1 MSQLRRLIEDRHH
14 AYMPTSTLAA
24 PTGTADPLA
33 HGRVED
39 IFGLLSG
46 TFVASL
52 GIYLLHS
59 AHAVTGGTAG
69 LSLLISYATGWSFSV
84 VYPLSNL
91 PFLALALR
99 RKGWGFTL
107 RTLLCIVLV
116 SAFALL
122 HPLAMPMLR
131 LNGPY
136 AVLVGNLLAGVGML
150 ILFRHKS
157 SLGGLNTVALLAQE
171 RFGWRAGYVQL
182 ALDGCIIVASLTIMS
197 PSIVALSAAGAVVL
211 SLVLALNHRPGRY
224 LGH

>member
-1 MSQLRRLIEDRHH
+1 MRMT
-14 AYMPTSTLAA
+14 ATTLAA
-24 PTGTADPLA
+24 PTTANDPLA

-39 IFGLLSG
+39 VFGLLSG

-52 GIYLLHS
+52 GVYLLHS

-69 LSLLISYATGWSFSV
+69 LSLLISYATGWSFSA

-91 PFLALALR
+91 PFLALALP

-107 RTLLCIVLV
+107 RTLLSIVLV

-136 AVLVGNLLAGVGML
+136 AVIVGNLLAGVGML
-150 ILFRHKS
+150 ILFRHRS
-157 SLGGLNTVALLAQE
+157 SLGGFNTVALLAQE
-171 RFGWRAGYVQL
+171 RLGWRAGYVQL
-182 ALDGCIIVASLTIMS
+182 ALDATIILISLSIMS
-197 PSIVALSAAGAVVL
+197 PAVVALSAAGAVVL

>member
-1 MSQLRRLIEDRHH
+1 M
-14 AYMPTSTLAA
+14 TNSTLAA
-24 PTGTADPLA
+24 PMAASDPLA

-84 VYPLSNL
+84 VYPLSNF
-91 PFLALALR
+91 PFLLLALR
-99 RKGWGFTL
+99 RKGWAFTL
-107 RTLLCIVLV
+107 RTLISIVLV
-116 SAFALL
+116 SSFALL
-122 HPLAMPMLR
+122 HPLAMPQTH

-136 AVLVGNLLAGVGML
+136 AVIVGNLLAGVGML
-150 ILFRHKS
+150 ILFRHRS

-182 ALDGCIIVASLTIMS
+182 ALDGCIILASLSIMRL
-197 PSIVALSAAGAVVL
+197 PIVALSAAGAVVL

>member
-1 MSQLRRLIEDRHH
+1 LRNVPRSPPCVHVHQHSRRT
-14 AYMPTSTLAA
+14 PTTTS
-24 PTGTADPLA
+24 DPLA

-91 PFLALALR
+91 PFLVLALAPQ
-99 RKGWGFTL
+99 GVGFTL

-116 SAFALL
+116 SAFALI

-131 LNGPY
+131 LNTPY
-136 AVLVGNLLAGVGML
+136 AVLVGNLLAGVGC
-150 ILFRHKS
+150 S
-157 SLGGLNTVALLAQE
+157 SCSATGRASAASTPSRCSRRSGSGGAPATYSSRSTE
-171 RFGWRAGYVQL
+171 RSSSCR
-182 ALDGCIIVASLTIMS
+182 S
-197 PSIVALSAAGAVVL
+197 PSWARRSWHCPPPAPSCSASCWPSTTV
-211 SLVLALNHRPGRY
+211 PGRY

>member
-1 MSQLRRLIEDRHH
+1 MSSRTAFVPAAVGD
-14 AYMPTSTLAA
+14 PT
-24 PTGTADPLA
+24 A

-39 IFGLLSG
+39 AFGLLSG

-69 LSLLISYATGWSFSV
+69 LSLLISYGTHLSFSL
-84 VYPLSNL
+84 VYVLVNL

-99 RKGWGFTL
+99 RKGWDFTL
-107 RTLLCIVLV
+107 RTLLSIGLV

-122 HPLAMPMLR
+122 HPLAMPEAR
-131 LNGPY
+131 LNVPY

-150 ILFRHKS
+150 MLFRHHS
-157 SLGGLNTVALLAQE
+157 SLGGLNTLALLAQE

-182 ALDGCIIVASLTIMS
+182 ALDAVVIIASLTIV
-197 PSIVALSAAGAVVL
+197 PALVVAMSAAGAVVL
-211 SLVLALNHRPGRY
+211 NLVLALNHRPGRY

>member
-1 MSQLRRLIEDRHH
+1 MATSTVTP
-14 AYMPTSTLAA
+14 PTSTS
-24 PTGTADPLA
+24 DPLA

-39 IFGLLSG
+39 IFGVLSG

-69 LSLLISYATGWSFSV
+69 LSLLISYGTGWSFSV
-84 VYPLSNL
+84 VYVLVNL
-91 PFLALALR
+91 PFLVLALR
-99 RKGWGFTL
+99 RKGLDFTL
-107 RTLLCIVLV
+107 RTLISIVLV
-116 SAFALL
+116 SSFALL
-122 HPLAMPMLR
+122 HPLAMPLGHF
-131 LNGPY
+131 NGPY
-136 AVLVGNLLAGVGML
+136 AVFVGNLLAGVGML

-182 ALDGCIIVASLTIMS
+182 GFDSAIILAALSIVA
-197 PSIVALSAAGAVVL
+197 PAVVALSAAGAVVL
-211 SLVLALNHRPGRY
+211 NLVLALNHRPGRY

>member
-1 MSQLRRLIEDRHH
+1 MTASQL
-14 AYMPTSTLAA
+14 TA
-24 PTGTADPLA
+24 PTTTRDPLA

-39 IFGLLSG
+39 AFGMLSG

-69 LSLLISYATGWSFSV
+69 LSLLISYGTGLSFSA
-84 VYPLSNL
+84 VYVLANL
-91 PFLALALR
+91 PFLLLALR
-99 RKGWGFTL
+99 RKGLDFTL
-107 RTLLCIVLV
+107 RTLVSIGLV

-122 HPLAMPMLR
+122 HPLAMPESR

-136 AVLVGNLLAGVGML
+136 AVVVGNLLAGVGML
-150 ILFRHKS
+150 ILFRHRS
-157 SLGGLNTVALLAQE
+157 SLGGLNTLALLAQE

-182 ALDGCIIVASLTIMS
+182 ALDATIIVSSLSIVS
-197 PSIVALSAAGAVVL
+197 PAVVALSAAGAVVL
-211 SLVLALNHRPGRY
+211 NLVLALNHRPGRY

>member
-1 MSQLRRLIEDRHH
+1 MATQTVPFP
-14 AYMPTSTLAA
+14 AVP
-24 PTGTADPLA
+24 ADPTA

-39 IFGLLSG
+39 AFGLLSG

-69 LSLLISYATGWSFSV
+69 LSLLVSYGTHLSFSL
-84 VYPLSNL
+84 VYVLVNL

-99 RKGWGFTL
+99 RKGWDFTL
-107 RTLLCIVLV
+107 RTLLSIGLV

-122 HPLAMPMLR
+122 HPLAMPELG
-131 LNGPY
+131 LNVPY

-150 ILFRHKS
+150 MLFRHHS
-157 SLGGLNTVALLAQE
+157 SLGGLNTLALLAQE

-182 ALDGCIIVASLTIMS
+182 GLDAVVIIASLTIV
-197 PSIVALSAAGAVVL
+197 PTLVVALSAAGAVVL
-211 SLVLALNHRPGRY
+211 NLVLALNHRPGRY

>member
-1 MSQLRRLIEDRHH
+1 MAI
-14 AYMPTSTLAA
+14 STLPV
-24 PTGTADPLA
+24 PTTTGDALA
-33 HGRVED
+33 HGRMED
-39 IFGLLSG
+39 LFGLLSG

-69 LSLLISYATGWSFSV
+69 LSLLISYGTGWSFSV
-84 VYPLSNL
+84 VYVLVNL

-99 RKGWGFTL
+99 RKGISFTA
-107 RTLLCIVLV
+107 RTLVSIVLV
-116 SAFALL
+116 SSFALL
-122 HPLAMPMLR
+122 HPLAMPVVR

-150 ILFRHKS
+150 ILFRHRS

-182 ALDGCIIVASLTIMS
+182 ALDGTVIVASLAIVA
-197 PSIVALSAAGAVVL
+197 PSVVALSAGGAVLL

-224 LGH
+224 LGR

>member
-1 MSQLRRLIEDRHH
+1 MTASQL
-14 AYMPTSTLAA
+14 TA
-24 PTGTADPLA
+24 PTTTRDPLA

-39 IFGLLSG
+39 AFGMLSG

-69 LSLLISYATGWSFSV
+69 LSLLISYGTGLSFST
-84 VYPLSNL
+84 VYVLVNL
-91 PFLALALR
+91 PFLLLALR
-99 RKGWGFTL
+99 RKGWDFTL
-107 RTLLCIVLV
+107 RTLVSIVLV

-122 HPLAMPMLR
+122 HPLAMPESR

-136 AVLVGNLLAGVGML
+136 AVVVGNLLAGVGML
-150 ILFRHKS
+150 ILFRHRS
-157 SLGGLNTVALLAQE
+157 SLGGLNTLALLAQE

-182 ALDGCIIVASLTIMS
+182 ALDATIIVSSLSIVS
-197 PSIVALSAAGAVVL
+197 PAVVALSAAGAVVL
-211 SLVLALNHRPGRY
+211 NLVLALNHRPGRY

>member
-1 MSQLRRLIEDRHH
+1 MLRLTGHH
-14 AYMPTSTLAA
+14 AYMSTSTLAA
-24 PTGTADPLA
+24 PTTASDPLA

-69 LSLLISYATGWSFSV
+69 LSLLISYGTGWSFSV

-91 PFLALALR
+91 PFLLLALR
-99 RKGWGFTL
+99 RKGWAFTL
-107 RTLLCIVLV
+107 RTLISIVLV
-116 SAFALL
+116 SAFALI
-122 HPLAMPMLR
+122 HPLAMPEAH
-131 LNGPY
+131 LNRPY
-136 AVLVGNLLAGVGML
+136 AVIVGNLLAGVGML
-150 ILFRHKS
+150 ILFRHRS
-157 SLGGLNTVALLAQE
+157 SLGGFNTVALLAQE

-182 ALDGCIIVASLTIMS
+182 ALDGCIILASLSIMA
-197 PSIVALSAAGAVVL
+197 PGIVALSAAGAVVL

>member
-1 MSQLRRLIEDRHH
+1 MAI
-14 AYMPTSTLAA
+14 STVTA
-24 PTGTADPLA
+24 PTTTSDPLA

-69 LSLLISYATGWSFSV
+69 LSLLISYGTGWSFSV
-84 VYPLSNL
+84 IYVLVNL

-99 RKGWGFTL
+99 RKGVSFTV
-107 RTLLCIVLV
+107 RTLISIVLV
-116 SAFALL
+116 SSFALL

-136 AVLVGNLLAGVGML
+136 AVGVGNLLAGVGML

-171 RFGWRAGYVQL
+171 QFGWRAGYVQL
-182 ALDGCIIVASLTIMS
+182 ALDGTIIVASLAIVA
-197 PSIVALSAAGAVVL
+197 PAVVALSAAGAVVL
-211 SLVLALNHRPGRY
+211 NLVLALNHRPGRY

>member
-1 MSQLRRLIEDRHH
+1 M
-14 AYMPTSTLAA
+14 TTTTLAA
-24 PTGTADPLA
+24 PTATSDPLA
-33 HGRVED
+33 HGRIED
-39 IFGLLSG
+39 LFGLLSG

-91 PFLALALR
+91 PFLALALY
-99 RKGWGFTL
+99 RKGWGFVL
-107 RTLLCIVLV
+107 RTLVCIVLV

-122 HPLAMPMLR
+122 HPLAMPLLQ
-131 LNGPY
+131 LNRPY
-136 AVLVGNLLAGVGML
+136 AVIVGNLLAGVGML
-150 ILFRHKS
+150 ILFRHRS

-171 RFGWRAGYVQL
+171 RFGWRAGHVQL
-182 ALDGCIIVASLTIMS
+182 ALDGIIIVASLTIMS
-197 PSIVALSAAGAVVL
+197 PPIVALSACGAVVL
-211 SLVLALNHRPGRY
+211 SLVLTLNHRPGRY

>member
-1 MSQLRRLIEDRHH
+1 MRTVRQVRHH
-14 AYMPTSTLAA
+14 AYMSTSALAA
-24 PTGTADPLA
+24 PKTTTDPLA
-33 HGRVED
+33 HGRAED

-69 LSLLISYATGWSFSV
+69 LSLLISYATGWSFSL

-99 RKGWGFTL
+99 RKGWSFTL
-107 RTLLCIVLV
+107 RTLVSIVLV
-116 SAFALL
+116 SSFALL
-122 HPLAMPMLR
+122 HPLAMPILR
-131 LNGPY
+131 LNTPY

-182 ALDGCIIVASLTIMS
+182 ALDGSIIVASLTIMS
-197 PSIVALSAAGAVVL
+197 PPIVALSAAGAVVL

>member
-1 MSQLRRLIEDRHH
+1 MATSTVP
-14 AYMPTSTLAA
+14 APTSTS
-24 PTGTADPLA
+24 DPLA

-39 IFGLLSG
+39 IFGVLSG

-69 LSLLISYATGWSFSV
+69 LSLLISYGTGWSFSV
-84 VYPLSNL
+84 VYVLVNL
-91 PFLALALR
+91 PFLVLALR
-99 RKGWGFTL
+99 RKGLDFTL
-107 RTLLCIVLV
+107 RTLISIVLV
-116 SAFALL
+116 SSFALL
-122 HPLAMPMLR
+122 HPLAMPLGHF
-131 LNGPY
+131 NGLY
-136 AVLVGNLLAGVGML
+136 AVFVGNLLAGVGML

-182 ALDGCIIVASLTIMS
+182 GLDSAIILAALSIVA
-197 PSIVALSAAGAVVL
+197 PAVVALSAAGAVVL
-211 SLVLALNHRPGRY
+211 NLVLALNHRPGRY